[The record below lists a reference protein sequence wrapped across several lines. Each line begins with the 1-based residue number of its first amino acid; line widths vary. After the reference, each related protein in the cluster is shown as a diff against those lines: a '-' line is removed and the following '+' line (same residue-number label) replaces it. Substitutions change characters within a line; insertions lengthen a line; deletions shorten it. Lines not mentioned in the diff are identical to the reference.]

1 MTTTITIKDKA
12 VNATYQNVTGLT
24 GGAGVDAVFDVV
36 KTNGVYTASLDSL
49 AASAGSGYVAGDT
62 ITILGSA
69 LGGVNGTNNLILTVA
84 TVGTAGKIAT
94 FGAVGTG
101 RVGDGT
107 VDVAVDVTGT
117 TGIDTYTLNGASSE
131 YTITKAADKI
141 TAVSTVATNVTF
153 TLADHERVVFDNK
166 GIDLFKFDETNFK
179 DEVAALKLIDN
190 FVSEFDELKVIYKP
204 KIYDKIISFYS
215 EKPIEVHGYASRD
228 ADPSAIITGGYSPCN
243 GFGDGTRGQYNQCLS
258 QARANKIAD
267 MLKKR
272 LPFLNFVGVGHGETD
287 KFNGVGWTPQKTR
300 INNKDTALNRRFQV
314 FLPTY
319 ELKNIPKDEVFNVQ
333 TPK

>member
-1 MTTTITIKDKA
+1 MTTTITIKDKPI
-12 VNATYQNVTGLT
+12 NATYQNVTGLT

-117 TGIDTYTLNGASSE
+117 TGIDTYTLNGASTDF
-131 YTITKAADKI
+131 TITKAADKI

-166 GIDLFKFDETNFK
+166 GIAFDATGRAG
-179 DEVAALKLIDN
+179 DVYALLAAALGTADVTNAYKGIGIHLADAGWTN
-190 FVSEFDELKVIYKP
+190 KELATALLATDTYKTDAGGVSNETFIKHVYKNV
-204 KIYDKIISFYS
+204 F
-215 EKPIEVHGYASRD
+215 GTD
-228 ADPSAIITGGYSPCN
+228 ATLAQVNEYTTWMTSSN
-243 GFGDGTRGQYNQCLS
+243 LS
-258 QARANKIAD
+258 QADVLVAASELSAFETTIGLVGLATTGIEYT
-267 MLKKR
+267 
-272 LPFLNFVGVGHGETD
+272 PFV
-287 KFNGVGWTPQKTR
+287 
-300 INNKDTALNRRFQV
+300 A
-314 FLPTY
+314 
-319 ELKNIPKDEVFNVQ
+319 
-333 TPK
+333 